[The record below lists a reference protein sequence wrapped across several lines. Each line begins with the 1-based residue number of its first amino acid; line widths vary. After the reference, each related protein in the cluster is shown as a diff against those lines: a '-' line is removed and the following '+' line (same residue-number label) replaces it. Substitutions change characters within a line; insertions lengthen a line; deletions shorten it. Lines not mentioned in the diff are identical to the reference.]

1 MLKIEMSKGGDV
13 FEKRIAQ
20 LESDILLSKIASV
33 IQEDIIQETKRR
45 GWRRIANTIKTRRLD
60 KNNQEVFLGGKQ
72 KDKDVS
78 VFLHAGT
85 KRHFIA
91 PVKKLAL
98 SWVQS
103 GTRRFSKGHFVS
115 GIKATD
121 FFKVSQSAIN
131 KIGLIL
137 KK

>member
-1 MLKIEMSKGGDV
+1 MIRIETSKGSDV
-13 FEKRIAQ
+13 LEKEIYKLQ
-20 LESDILLSKIASV
+20 NDFPLSKITKI
-33 IQEDIIQETKRR
+33 IQEDIISDTKKR

-98 SWVQS
+98 SWVQG